1 MDETLAV
8 KIFVALVGLFSMVL
22 VFVVTQDVFFLD
34 IKPYGVDFKNIEG
47 KDITL
52 FELNAS
58 NVKTNYRAFAW
69 ERYNEKDV
77 FSGFEVFGWDYNLSS
92 NELVLQDNNITMR
105 GNVLYTD
112 INATRIESESLN
124 YDKKGKFLLTND
136 DFVAYRG
143 DEKLMGSGLDYD
155 INEKKLNI
163 RGVKLWLHSK

>member
-1 MDETLAV
+1 MDGTLAV

-34 IKPYGVDFKNIEG
+34 IKPYGVNFKNIEG

-58 NVKTNYRAFAW
+58 AVKTNYTASAW
-69 ERYNEKDV
+69 ERYDDKDV

-92 NELVLQDNNITMR
+92 NELVLKDSNITMR

-112 INATRIESESLN
+112 INATRIESKALD
-124 YDKKGKFLLTND
+124 YDKDKKFLRTND

-143 DEKLMGSGLDYD
+143 GEKLMGSGLSYD
-155 INEKKLNI
+155 MNARKLNI
-163 RGVKLWLHSK
+163 RGAKLWLPSN